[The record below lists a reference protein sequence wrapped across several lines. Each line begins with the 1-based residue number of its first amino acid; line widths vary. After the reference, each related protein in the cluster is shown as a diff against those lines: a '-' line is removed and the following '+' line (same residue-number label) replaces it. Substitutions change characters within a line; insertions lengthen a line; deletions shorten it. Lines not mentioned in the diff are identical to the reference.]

1 MMAGGS
7 HVRPE
12 APPNPPVEL
21 PFWRTLSRYLVS
33 IVASLACGFVWSITG
48 ARLLSLGVV
57 PTIYTGVIALAVG
70 FLAMGYLWLSLDL
83 SQPAS
88 GIDESDRNVQLF
100 ILWLGIP
107 LAVIGV
113 CAVVG
118 LIAVILGATVL
129 SSGIPGP
136 H

>member
-1 MMAGGS
+1 
-7 HVRPE
+7 
-12 APPNPPVEL
+12 VEL
-21 PFWRTLSRYLVS
+21 TFWRTLSRYLVS

-88 GIDESDRNVQLF
+88 GIDASDRNVQLF